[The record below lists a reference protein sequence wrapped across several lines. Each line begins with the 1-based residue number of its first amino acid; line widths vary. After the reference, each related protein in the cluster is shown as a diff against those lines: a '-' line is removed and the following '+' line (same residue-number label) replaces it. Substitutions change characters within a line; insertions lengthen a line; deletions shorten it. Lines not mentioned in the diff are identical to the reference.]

1 MIENIN
7 KELKNTKIKL
17 EDKKIK
23 LNYLEAH
30 HLFLLLLCEI
40 TLNED
45 FKLKVQIIEPKIIKE
60 I

>member
-23 LNYLEAH
+23 IEL
-30 HLFLLLLCEI
+30 I
-40 TLNED
+40 NEG
-45 FKLKVQIIEPKIIKE
+45 
-60 I
+60 